1 MDKPWWITRFFK
13 RHLLDKI
20 VSVYLKSEK
29 IIKEWVDYNNHLN
42 MTYYVLIFDQA
53 CEVLLEKFKMGAES
67 AKTEKRSTMV
77 VETNTKY
84 ISEVK
89 EGNEIDT
96 MLTFFDHDKKRLH
109 LKLEIIVKKTKKISA
124 SIEWLSLYINLETR
138 KVTEF
143 ENKKVAIMNN
153 FIEQN
158 KNNFNYEDIKFSSKL
173 KKWK

>member
-1 MDKPWWITRFFK
+1 M
-13 RHLLDKI
+13 
-20 VSVYLKSEK
+20 SVYLKSQK

-42 MTYYVLIFDQA
+42 MAYYVLIFDQA

-89 EGNEIDT
+89 EGNEVDT

-109 LKLEIIVKKTKKISA
+109 LKLEIIEKKTKKVSA
-124 SIEWLSLYINLETR
+124 SIEWLSLYVNLETR

-173 KKWK
+173 KK

>member
-1 MDKPWWITRFFK
+1 MA
-13 RHLLDKI
+13 
-20 VSVYLKSEK
+20 
-29 IIKEWVDYNNHLN
+29 
-42 MTYYVLIFDQA
+42 YYVLIFDQA

-109 LKLEIIVKKTKKISA
+109 LKLEIIEKKTKKVSA
-124 SIEWLSLYINLETR
+124 SIEWLSLYVNLETR

-173 KKWK
+173 KK

>member
-1 MDKPWWITRFFK
+1 M
-13 RHLLDKI
+13 
-20 VSVYLKSEK
+20 SVYLKSEK

-42 MTYYVLIFDQA
+42 MAYYILIFDQA

-89 EGNEIDT
+89 EGNEVDT

-109 LKLEIIVKKTKKISA
+109 LKLEIIEKKTKKVSA
-124 SIEWLSLYINLETR
+124 SIEWLSLYVNLETR

-173 KKWK
+173 KK

>member
-1 MDKPWWITRFFK
+1 M
-13 RHLLDKI
+13 
-20 VSVYLKSEK
+20 SVYLKSEK

-109 LKLEIIVKKTKKISA
+109 LKLEMIEKKTKKISA

-173 KKWK
+173 KK

>member
-1 MDKPWWITRFFK
+1 M
-13 RHLLDKI
+13 
-20 VSVYLKSEK
+20 SVYLKSEK

-42 MTYYVLIFDQA
+42 MAYYVLIFDQA
-53 CEVLLEKFKMGAES
+53 CEVLLEKFKMGADS
-67 AKTEKRSTMV
+67 AKNEKRSTMV

-89 EGNEIDT
+89 EGNEVDT

-109 LKLEIIVKKTKKISA
+109 LKLEIIEKKTKKVSA
-124 SIEWLSLYINLETR
+124 SIEWLSLYVNLETR

-173 KKWK
+173 KK